1 MHATTE
7 TGYPG
12 GWLSDALGL
21 LTHSYS
27 SLRYSVFWG
36 FQTPVPP
43 LEVGWVGLWLSPWRE
58 WVHLL
63 LTWGRELS
71 WGSSAEVVGV
81 RDAAMALSGEP

>member
-1 MHATTE
+1 MA
-7 TGYPG
+7 
-12 GWLSDALGL
+12 
-21 LTHSYS
+21 
-27 SLRYSVFWG
+27 
-36 FQTPVPP
+36 VPM
-43 LEVGWVGLWLSPWRE
+43 EE